1 MKKIIS
7 LIIIFLFI
15 SLNFSFS
22 FQQNPEP
29 GDIGSGGREDDSFM
43 KNPKNSNFKKGKDR
57 LKQGL
62 KLKKKEQNTK
72 ANKYFEMALKFFVL
86 SYKETPENI
95 EVLNYLG
102 FTYNVLEDYL
112 MSEIYYQEALVLDP
126 KNPTIN
132 QKLGELYFNTKRISL
147 AKERLNVLS
156 SCNCEEYSNLKNIIP
171 SAK

>member
-62 KLKKKEQNTK
+62 KLK
-72 ANKYFEMALKFFVL
+72 
-86 SYKETPENI
+86 
-95 EVLNYLG
+95 
-102 FTYNVLEDYL
+102 
-112 MSEIYYQEALVLDP
+112 
-126 KNPTIN
+126 
-132 QKLGELYFNTKRISL
+132 SL
-147 AKERLNVLS
+147 L
-156 SCNCEEYSNLKNIIP
+156 I
-171 SAK
+171 